1 MGEQRSPPQR
11 IGRIQMNFELSQDH
25 RVLQSAVRDFVVKE
39 IKPIAMKIDEEHMIP
54 DTLVAKMGAMGFL
67 GSYLPEEYGGAG
79 LDMLSY
85 AIVVEEVSKAC
96 GSSGVLISAH
106 TSLCS
111 GPIYTFGTEEQKKKW
126 LPALNSGDTIGC
138 FLLTEP
144 DAGSDAGA
152 IATTFTRDGDDYIIN
167 GAKIFIT
174 NGGYKG
180 TGVIFATSDRSL
192 KHKGVSAF
200 IIDLQSHGVVIL
212 KNENKMGI
220 RGSYTTAFALDNV
233 RVPAANLL
241 GQEGQGF
248 KIAMDTLNGGRIGI
262 ASQALG
268 IAEGAFDLALAY
280 SKERKQFGAPICDL
294 QAIQFKLAD
303 MYARIETSKLMTY
316 KAACLKDANKNYTI
330 ESAMCKMLASEAAT
344 YVTKEAVQIHGGY
357 GFICDYEVERM
368 YRDAKITEIYE
379 GTNEVQ
385 RVVISKLLLS

>member
-1 MGEQRSPPQR
+1 
-11 IGRIQMNFELSQDH
+11 MNFELSQDH
-25 RVLQSAVRDFVVKE
+25 KVLQDAVRDFVNNE
-39 IKPIAMKIDEEHMIP
+39 IKPIAAKIDEDHAIP
-54 DTLVAKMGAMGFL
+54 EELVRKMSEMGFL

-85 AIVVEEVSKAC
+85 AIVIEEVSKAC

-106 TSLCS
+106 TSLAC
-111 GPIYTFGTEEQKKKW
+111 GPIDTFGTHEQKLKW
-126 LPALNSGDTIGC
+126 LPPLNTGEKIGC
-138 FLLTEP
+138 ILLTEP

-152 IATTFTRDGDDYIIN
+152 VTTSYKKDGDDYIIN
-167 GAKIFIT
+167 GSKIFIT
-174 NGGYKG
+174 NGGYLG
-180 TGVIFATSDRSL
+180 TGVLFATHDKSL

-200 IIDLQSHGVVIL
+200 IIDLESPGVSII

-220 RGSYTTAFALDNV
+220 RGTYTTAFALDDV
-233 RVPAANLL
+233 RIPAENLL
-241 GQEGQGF
+241 GEEGQGF

-262 ASQALG
+262 AAQALG
-268 IAEGAFDLALAY
+268 IAEGAFERALEY
-280 SKERKQFGAPICDL
+280 SKERKQFGKTISSL

-303 MYARIETSKLMTY
+303 MYSRIETSKLMTY
-316 KAACLKDANKNYTI
+316 KAAWMKDAKLEYSM
-330 ESAMCKMLASEAAT
+330 ESALCKMLASETAT

-385 RVVISKLLLS
+385 RVVISKQLLR

>member
-1 MGEQRSPPQR
+1 MD
-11 IGRIQMNFELSQDH
+11 FELSQDH
-25 RVLQSAVRDFVVKE
+25 KVLRDSVRDFVEKE
-39 IKPIAMKIDEEHMIP
+39 IKPIAKQIDEEHMIP
-54 DTLVAKMGAMGFL
+54 DQLVNKMGEMGFL
-67 GSYLPEEYGGAG
+67 GSYLPEQYGGAG

-126 LPALNSGDTIGC
+126 LPSLNTGEVIGC

-144 DAGSDAGA
+144 EAGSDAGA
-152 IATTFTRDGDDYIIN
+152 ISTSYRREGDHFVIN
-167 GAKIFIT
+167 GSKIFIT
-174 NGGYKG
+174 NGGYRG
-180 TGVIFATSDRSL
+180 TGVVFATIDKSL

-200 IIDLQSHGVVIL
+200 IVDLNSPGVEIL

-220 RGSYTTAFALDNV
+220 RGSYTTAFALDGV
-233 RVPAANLL
+233 KVPVENLL

-268 IAEGAFDLALAY
+268 IAEGAFERALAY
-280 SKERKQFGAPICDL
+280 SKERKQFGHPISEL
-294 QAIQFKLAD
+294 QSIQFKLAD
-303 MYARIETSKLMTY
+303 MYARIETSKLVTY
-316 KAACLKDANKNYTI
+316 KAASLKDAKKNYTM

-344 YVTKEAVQIHGGY
+344 YVTKEAIQIHGGY
-357 GFICDYEVERM
+357 GFTCDYEVERM
-368 YRDAKITEIYE
+368 FRDAKITEIYE

>member
-1 MGEQRSPPQR
+1 
-11 IGRIQMNFELSQDH
+11 MNFELSQDH
-25 RVLQSAVRDFVVKE
+25 KVLQSAVRDFVEKE
-39 IKPIAMKIDEEHMIP
+39 IKPIARKIDEDHAIP
-54 DTLVAKMGAMGFL
+54 DLLVNKMGEMGLL
-67 GSYLPEEYGGAG
+67 GSYFPEEYGGAG

-85 AIVVEEVSKAC
+85 TIVVEEVSKAC

-126 LPALNSGDTIGC
+126 LPPLNSGDIIGC

-152 IATTFTRDGDDYIIN
+152 ISTSYTRDGDDFIVN
-167 GAKIFIT
+167 GSKIFIT

-180 TGVIFATSDRSL
+180 TGVLFATSDKNL

-233 RVPAANLL
+233 RIPAANLL

-268 IAEGAFDLALAY
+268 IAEGAFERALAY
-280 SKERKQFGAPICDL
+280 SRERKQFGAPICDL

-303 MYARIETSKLMTY
+303 MWARIETSKLMTY
-316 KAACLKDANKNYTI
+316 KAACLKDAKKSYTM

-344 YVTKEAVQIHGGY
+344 YVTREAIQIHGGY

-385 RVVISKLLLS
+385 RVVISKLLLA

>member
-1 MGEQRSPPQR
+1 VIRTASRIKGEDE
-11 IGRIQMNFELSQDH
+11 MDFELSQDH
-25 RVLQSAVRDFVVKE
+25 KVLRDTVRDFVEKE
-39 IKPIAMKIDEEHMIP
+39 IKPIAMQIDEEHMIP
-54 DTLVAKMGAMGFL
+54 DALVSKMGEMGFL
-67 GSYLPEEYGGAG
+67 GSYLPDEYGGAG

-106 TSLCS
+106 TSLAC
-111 GPIYTFGTEEQKKKW
+111 GPIYTFGSEEQKKKW
-126 LPALNSGDTIGC
+126 LPALNTGKTIGC

-152 IATTFTRDGDDYIIN
+152 IATTYKRDGDDFVVN
-167 GAKIFIT
+167 GSKIFIT

-180 TGVIFATSDRSL
+180 TGVLFATSDKNL

-200 IIDLQSHGVVIL
+200 IIDLQTPGVEIL

-233 RVPAANLL
+233 RIPAANLL

-268 IAEGAFDLALAY
+268 IAEGAFELALAY
-280 SKERKQFGAPICDL
+280 SKERKQFGHPICEL

-303 MYARIETSKLMTY
+303 MYAKIETSKLMTY
-316 KAACLKDANKNYTI
+316 KAACLKDAKKNYTI

-344 YVTKEAVQIHGGY
+344 YVTKEAIQIHGGY
-357 GFICDYEVERM
+357 GFIVDYQVERM

>member
-1 MGEQRSPPQR
+1 
-11 IGRIQMNFELSQDH
+11 MNFELSQDH
-25 RVLQSAVRDFVVKE
+25 KVLQDAVRDFVNKE
-39 IKPIAMKIDEEHMIP
+39 IKPIAMKIDEDHAIP
-54 DTLVAKMGAMGFL
+54 DTLVKKMGEMGLL

-126 LPALNSGDTIGC
+126 LPALNSGDIIGC

-152 IATTFTRDGDDYIIN
+152 ISTSYKRDGDDFVIN
-167 GAKIFIT
+167 GSKIFIT

-180 TGVIFATSDRSL
+180 TGVILATSDRSL

-233 RVPAANLL
+233 RIPAANLL

-303 MYARIETSKLMTY
+303 MWARIETSKLMTY
-316 KAACLKDANKNYTI
+316 KAACLKDAKKSYTM

-344 YVTKEAVQIHGGY
+344 YVTKEAIQIHGGY

>member
-1 MGEQRSPPQR
+1 MD
-11 IGRIQMNFELSQDH
+11 FELSQDH
-25 RVLQSAVRDFVVKE
+25 KVLQDAVRDFVTKE
-39 IKPIAMKIDEEHMIP
+39 IKPIAAQIDEEHHIP
-54 DTLVAKMGAMGFL
+54 ETLVAKMAAMGLL

-79 LDMLSY
+79 MDMLSY

-111 GPIYTFGTEEQKKKW
+111 GPIYTFGTEKQKQQW
-126 LPALNSGDTIGC
+126 LPALNSGEKIGC

-144 DAGSDAGA
+144 DAGSDAGGT
-152 IATTFTRDGDDYIIN
+152 ATMYRREGDEFVITGSKN
-167 GAKIFIT
+167 FIT
-174 NGGYKG
+174 NGGYLG
-180 TGVIFATSDRSL
+180 TGVLFASHDRSL
-192 KHKGVSAF
+192 KHKGISAF
-200 IIDLQSHGVVIL
+200 IVDLSSPGVTIL
-212 KNENKMGI
+212 KNEKKLGI
-220 RGSYTTAFALDNV
+220 RGSYTTAFAFDEL
-233 RVPAANLL
+233 RVPVENLL

-268 IAEGAFDLALAY
+268 IAEGAFERALAY
-280 SKERKQFGAPICDL
+280 SKERKQFGQAISEL

-303 MYARIETSKLMTY
+303 MWARIETSKLMTY
-316 KAACLKDANKNYTI
+316 KAAWLKDSKKSYAM
-330 ESAMCKMLASEAAT
+330 ESAMCKMLASETAT
-344 YVTKEAVQIHGGY
+344 YVTKEAIQIHGGY

-385 RVVISKLLLS
+385 RVVISKMLLG

>member
-1 MGEQRSPPQR
+1 
-11 IGRIQMNFELSQDH
+11 MNFELSQDH
-25 RVLQSAVRDFVVKE
+25 KVLQAAVRDFVEKE

-54 DTLVAKMGAMGFL
+54 DSLIKKMSEMGFM
-67 GSYLPEEYGGAG
+67 GSYFPEEYEGAG
-79 LDMLSY
+79 LDVLSY

-106 TSLCS
+106 TSLAN

-126 LPALNSGDTIGC
+126 LPDLNSGRKMGC

-144 DAGSDAGA
+144 NAGSDAGGT
-152 IATTFTRDGDDYIIN
+152 ATMYRREGDEFVIN
-167 GAKIFIT
+167 GSKIFIT
-174 NGGYKG
+174 NGGYLG
-180 TGVIFATSDRSL
+180 TGVLFASFDRSL
-192 KHKGVSAF
+192 KHKGISAF
-200 IIDLQSHGVVIL
+200 IVDMSSPGITIL

-220 RGSYTTAFALDNV
+220 RGSYTTAFAFDDL
-233 RVPAANLL
+233 RVPVENLL
-241 GQEGQGF
+241 GKEGKGF
-248 KIAMDTLNGGRIGI
+248 NVAMDTLNGGRIGI

-268 IAEGAFDLALAY
+268 IAEGAFERALAY
-280 SKERKQFGAPICDL
+280 SKERKQFDQAISEF

-303 MYARIETSKLMTY
+303 MYARIETSKLMIY
-316 KAACLKDANKNYTI
+316 KAAWLKDNKMNYTM

-344 YVTKEAVQIHGGY
+344 YVTKEAMQIFGGY
-357 GFICDYEVERM
+357 GFICDYEIERM